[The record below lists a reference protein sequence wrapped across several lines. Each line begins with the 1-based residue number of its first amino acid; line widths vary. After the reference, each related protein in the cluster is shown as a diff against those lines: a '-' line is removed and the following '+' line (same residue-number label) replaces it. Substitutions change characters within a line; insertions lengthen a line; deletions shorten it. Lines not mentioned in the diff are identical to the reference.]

1 MISVSKVYW
10 RSPQPHLAGLGLQA
24 TLAVA
29 GAAIATCGA
38 GLVALRIAQPIRLGI
53 EQGVQCFLQGGP
65 HHPLQVAL
73 DPHVVNRDDVVFS
86 GLGVSSEWRLPLAGL
101 VAFSEPHFSQIR
113 GRQPYLI
120 VRKRFRTP
128 SRPRTSRNRLASA
141 APTVALRA
149 RR

>member
-86 GLGVSSEWRLPLAGL
+86 GLGVSSEMA
-101 VAFSEPHFSQIR
+101 A
-113 GRQPYLI
+113 
-120 VRKRFRTP
+120 P
-128 SRPRTSRNRLASA
+128 SRWPGC
-141 APTVALRA
+141 V
-149 RR
+149 

>member
-73 DPHVVNRDDVVFS
+73 IRT
-86 GLGVSSEWRLPLAGL
+86 SSIVMTLFLADSVYRVKWRLPLAGL
-101 VAFSEPHFSQIR
+101 VAFSERQFSQIR

-120 VRKRFRTP
+120 VRKR
-128 SRPRTSRNRLASA
+128 
-141 APTVALRA
+141 
-149 RR
+149 